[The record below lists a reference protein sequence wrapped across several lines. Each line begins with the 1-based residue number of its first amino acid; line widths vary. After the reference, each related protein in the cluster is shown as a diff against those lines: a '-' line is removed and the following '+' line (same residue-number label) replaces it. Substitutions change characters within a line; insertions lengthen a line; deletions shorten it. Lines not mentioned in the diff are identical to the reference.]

1 MALLRGYREHGSLIA
16 VTHNPEILTEAD
28 LVVTIR
34 EGQIASV
41 KDRLER
47 ATQS

>member
-1 MALLRGYREHGSLIA
+1 
-16 VTHNPEILTEAD
+16 
-28 LVVTIR
+28 VVTIR

-47 ATQS
+47 ATQVSSS